1 MEREEPQKKKQKHSH
16 PAPNAS
22 TRGISNGASTTDTLD
37 ALLAQPATPRLTSL
51 SAHQLE
57 DLAREACVR
66 LKTASRHDKEALF
79 RTLEALFE
87 AMSKLTPSQRNDSN
101 GTGPSSSVRSTS
113 DVDTAARYCVSV
125 LLQELD
131 HPSNTVRTYAAKL
144 LCRLLEKPKDANA
157 SQDGDQQQKQKQKQ
171 EQEEHHGPFP
181 QAVVVDHFLRNE
193 GVPKALFLLGL
204 PVQRVR
210 YYALRLLSSQPQ
222 RFADEFVRRQ
232 GTRALSSTLNDIPK
246 LVEDASAVAAAK
258 PSRPSS
264 SNATSDSTHSKSDN
278 DNNVSV
284 LACTLLQQFSKT
296 NADILDEINVPLL
309 FTAWSACIEAVLRD
323 LSVANKDRLV
333 VSLTVVLL
341 KSCSR
346 SAEPRAQL
354 CSPNTKRYEQCILGS
369 VHYMHRL
376 ASSSNVMLDPTR
388 HRQNE
393 QYAYMLDNLLR
404 VLLAAA
410 VDTGSDCATKTKQH
424 HETILLSCTNFLCAI
439 LNAPLKGEDVAR
451 IGTQELI
458 ELPDSTA
465 DKSPQAQDSSSA
477 PSSSSFSSNDT
488 ITTLLPLA
496 FRSRPPLLTVLLDL
510 IIHCVRVSSSKPPVR
525 RVASSLASSVRLLMN
540 ATIPIT
546 TTGSTPPTPA
556 PGASETSGAPAR
568 LLKLAT
574 YLLNYPEGVAVLIT
588 LPSHLNQALWSSLL
602 PLARAGLDSSEQD
615 STSTTWNKRL
625 RALATLDHAARHNP
639 LVATRVTEVGAAEL
653 VMMEAVPDLSTG
665 PSRAAWTRFARFVT
679 SLVGVVNVKTRL
691 RDKGVVAVILRILC
705 LAIREDVETDEKE
718 KEREKENE
726 KDKEI
731 DDKDKVLEL
740 ATREDVIAACL
751 GVVKPFKHD
760 TLGMQVWATCPVPT
774 RPSTASGNEDL
785 EADRRWADMWREAT
799 LEAGPDGKNTMSLVP
814 ILLKILFSWRSTK
827 TGVDDNNN
835 KADPR
840 AAIIQDAI
848 LLLDDLAAYPSAQ
861 ELVLRDSFA
870 IDNLARLIVRCADS
884 DTQASVIRSTDIDP
898 YTTASRLFR
907 ILIRSLTSPK
917 TLKTAV
923 LHDAYTHAF
932 APLISARTAASA
944 ALTARLSAAIHDA
957 VLPDLLRLLEYASRD
972 DRAAKMR
979 EYTAVA
985 IAYGCP
991 PSEWRVNALGGKD
1004 PSNVLY
1010 AESMAGVLSRMLT
1023 CELEIE
1029 EEGQAMEVDEES
1041 EAYEKKLAKES
1052 IRRRT
1057 VAAQAIEYLA
1067 GQVAAVWDRENL
1079 KEDEDGTAALREKL
1093 QSADDTTVVTF
1104 VLEDKDAVEAH
1115 SPPHASRALLA
1126 AASPVFRAMLQGQYA
1141 ESTQSHVTIRDVRT
1155 SDLVML
1161 IKCIEALKRGET
1173 VIEVLHRHT
1182 VSCEQVVGLLKTAE
1196 RFMTEPIKRECEKWI
1211 LIKLKDGGR
1220 DVQTAEGALAVLEL
1234 RKGVEKGTEKA
1245 EGSAEGS
1252 AGDEG
1257 WLFATVVE
1265 AALRHLA
1272 RNMTV
1277 VCGTKGFQRVVAQG
1291 EKMVE
1296 VMCEEVWRVL
1306 TKAAAGAVSIEKTN
1320 EKKDEEKESLVSLN

>member
-22 TRGISNGASTTDTLD
+22 TRGIPNGSSTTDTLD

-79 RTLEALFE
+79 RTLESLFE

-131 HPSNTVRTYAAKL
+131 NTSNTVRTYAAKL
-144 LCRLLEKPKDANA
+144 LCRLLEKPKDANT
-157 SQDGDQQQKQKQKQ
+157 SQDGEQQQKQKQKQ

-232 GTRALSSTLNDIPK
+232 GTRALSSTLSDIPK
-246 LVEDASAVAAAK
+246 LVEDSPAVAAAK

-264 SNATSDSTHSKSDN
+264 NNDSTHSKSDN

-296 NADILDEINVPLL
+296 NADILDEIDVPLL

-323 LSVANKDRLV
+323 LPVANKDRLV

-346 SAEPRAQL
+346 SADARAQL
-354 CSPNTKRYEQCILGS
+354 CSPNTKRYEQCIFGS
-369 VHYMHRL
+369 IHYMHRL

-410 VDTGSDCATKTKQH
+410 VDTGSECAAKTKHH

-439 LNAPLKGEDVAR
+439 LYAPLKGEDVAR

-465 DKSPQAQDSSSA
+465 DKSAQTQDNSSA

-488 ITTLLPLA
+488 TTPLLPLA

-525 RVASSLASSVRLLMN
+525 RVASSLASSVRLLMT
-540 ATIPIT
+540 ATIPVT
-546 TTGSTPPTPA
+546 TTDSTPPTPA

-574 YLLNYPEGVAVLIT
+574 FLLNYPEGVAVLIT

-615 STSTTWNKRL
+615 PTPATWNKRL
-625 RALATLDHAARHNP
+625 RALATLDHATRHHP
-639 LVATRVTEVGAAEL
+639 LVATRVTEAGGAEL

-679 SLVGVVNVKTRL
+679 SLVGAVNVKARL
-691 RDKGVVAVILRILC
+691 REKGVVAVIMRVLC
-705 LAIREDVETDEKE
+705 LAIREDAEANEKE
-718 KEREKENE
+718 KEREKEKE
-726 KDKEI
+726 KDKEV
-731 DDKDKVLEL
+731 DDKDRVLEL

-760 TLGMQVWATCPVPT
+760 TQGMQVWATCPVPT
-774 RPSTASGNEDL
+774 RPSAASGGEDL

-799 LEAGPDGKNTMSLVP
+799 LEAGPAGKNTMSLVP
-814 ILLKILFSWRSTK
+814 ILLKSLFPWRSTK
-827 TGVDDNNN
+827 AGVDDNN
-835 KADPR
+835 KTDLR
-840 AAIIQDAI
+840 AAIVQDAI
-848 LLLDDLAAYPSAQ
+848 LLLDDLVAYPSAQ
-861 ELVLRDSFA
+861 ELVLRDSLA
-870 IDNLARLIVRCADS
+870 IDDLARFIARCADS
-884 DTQASVIRSTDIDP
+884 DTPFGIQPTDTDS
-898 YTTASRLFR
+898 YVTATRLFR
-907 ILIRSLTSPK
+907 ILVRSLTSPK

-923 LHDAYTHAF
+923 LHDAYTQAF
-932 APLISARTAASA
+932 APLVSAQTVASA
-944 ALTARLSAAIHDA
+944 ALAARLSAAIHDTI
-957 VLPDLLRLLEYASRD
+957 LPDLLRLLEYASRD
-972 DRAAKMR
+972 DSAAKMR

-991 PSEWRVNALGGKD
+991 PSEWRANALGGKS
-1004 PSNVLY
+1004 PSDVLY
-1010 AESMAGVLSRMLT
+1010 AESMAGVLSKMLT

-1029 EEGQAMEVDEES
+1029 GQAMDVDEES
-1041 EAYEKKLAKES
+1041 EACEKKLARES
-1052 IRRRT
+1052 MKRRA

-1067 GQVAAVWDRENL
+1067 GQVAAVWDREDL
-1079 KEDEDGTAALREKL
+1079 SVEEDGAATFREKL
-1093 QSADDTTVVTF
+1093 QSADDTTANDVITF
-1104 VLEDKDAVEAH
+1104 VLEDKDAVEAGA
-1115 SPPHASRALLA
+1115 PRASRALLA
-1126 AASPVFRAMLQGQYA
+1126 AASPIFLAMLQGQYA
-1141 ESTQSHVTIRDVRT
+1141 ESTQSHVTIRDVQT
-1155 SDLVML
+1155 GDMVML
-1161 IKCIEALKRGET
+1161 IECIEALKRGET
-1173 VIEVLHRHT
+1173 VIEVLHRRT
-1182 VSCEQVVGLLKTAE
+1182 VSWEQVVGLLKTAD
-1196 RFMTEPIKRECEKWI
+1196 RFVVELVKRECEKWI
-1211 LIKLKDGGR
+1211 INKLKEGAR
-1220 DVQTAEGALAVLEL
+1220 DVQTAEGAVVVLEMC
-1234 RKGVEKGTEKA
+1234 KGVGKGTEKA
-1245 EGSAEGS
+1245 EGSA
-1252 AGDEG
+1252 GDEG
-1257 WLFATVVE
+1257 WPYATVIE

-1277 VCGTKGFQRVVAQG
+1277 VCGTKGFQRVVAH
-1291 EKMVE
+1291 ERMVE

-1306 TKAAAGAVSIEKTN
+1306 TKAAAGAVSIEEKTN
-1320 EKKDEEKESLVSLN
+1320 EKKDEEKESVVSSN